1 MVEVKLV
8 PQPNSETPSLVNKPS
23 LTQAIDFNTENIT
36 TGIQSLRG
44 QEFRDSIAIQVLNR
58 ISEDAGKFYNNTER
72 VLKTCSDWIEA
83 HLGIGNKKAVEK
95 AGVETKKAGLDT
107 AAAFIPGL
115 TPLSVGE
122 TLLQIRA
129 AAILAHEKPEL
140 RKEAR
145 AQLLLGITD
154 VSGAAMGVLA
164 YSNPL
169 ALAGI
174 TLLTTGIKVGNALH
188 NYLRPGNDIRVN
200 TASQVAERFGIRQG
214 LDLMLDIIY
223 EVDKGIVNKANNLKD
238 EFAPTAITKERALG
252 ERLLSEFHKL
262 YSKTYPD
269 AQVEDIDR
277 MKAYL
282 GKGPEIDSWDIHI
295 VMRGE
300 KESPD
305 AEKSYLSRC
314 LEKVK
319 SYFAKDGDVDSS
331 DQYQGMKV
339 AGGFTCF
346 TVQHAEFGKQL
357 YVEQVLPLFDVD
369 PVGNM
374 ATWAEIRAYAEKIG
388 AKRIWL
394 ESPELE
400 PLPKEFKKLA
410 VFHAQPALQGKENFG
425 PVGLDTSDP
434 KNCLK
439 MAVCTLDEN
448 ILPPTEREYAEI
460 ITHGCTSTW
469 ANPECPAWK
478 LLLQNPTGDVPLKF
492 LKSSEAQS
500 VDAVVDVPLDLSR
513 SNEAQSVDPVVAA

>member
-8 PQPNSETPSLVNKPS
+8 PQSNSKAVSLGDSRSV
-23 LTQAIDFNTENIT
+23 TQVIDFSAENFT
-36 TGIQSLRG
+36 TGVQSLRG
-44 QEFRDSIAIQVLNR
+44 QEFRDSIVIQVLNR
-58 ISEDAGKFYNNTER
+58 IREDAGKFYNNTER

-83 HLGIGNKKAVEK
+83 HLGISNKKAVEK

-107 AAAFIPGL
+107 AAAFIPVL

-145 AQLLLGITD
+145 AQLLLCLTD

-188 NYLRPGNDIRVN
+188 NYLRPGNDVRVN
-200 TASQVAERFGIRQG
+200 TASQVAERFGFRQG

-238 EFAPTAITKERALG
+238 EFAPTAKTKERALG
-252 ERLLSEFHKL
+252 ERLLNEFHKL

-277 MKAYL
+277 MKTYL

-300 KESPD
+300 KESPE
-305 AEKSYLSRC
+305 AAKSYLSQC
-314 LEKVK
+314 LDKVK
-319 SYFAKDGDVDSS
+319 SYFVKGADVDSS

-339 AGGFTCF
+339 TGGFTCF

-357 YVEQVLPLFDVD
+357 YVEHVLPLFEID

-400 PLPKEFKKLA
+400 PLHKGFKKLD
-410 VFHAQPALQGKENFG
+410 VFHAQPTMQGKENFG
-425 PVGLDTSDP
+425 PVGLDASDP

-439 MAVCTLDEN
+439 MAVCTLDMN
-448 ILPPTEREYAEI
+448 ILPPTEREYAEV
-460 ITHGCTSTW
+460 ITHRCTGTW
-469 ANPECPAWK
+469 ANTECPAWK
-478 LLLQNPTGDVPLKF
+478 LLLQNPTRDVSLKF
-492 LKSSEAQS
+492 MKSNEVQS
-500 VDAVVDVPLDLSR
+500 VDAIL
-513 SNEAQSVDPVVAA
+513 AA